1 MARDRSVIAI
11 DGTVVPLE
19 ADTLCVHGD
28 TPGAA
33 ALAAAIREALEGE
46 GVRVEAF
53 RPSTKL

>member
-1 MARDRSVIAI
+1 M

-19 ADTLCVHGD
+19 FDTLCVHGD

-33 ALAAAIREALEGE
+33 ALAAAIRRALEADGVSVEAL
-46 GVRVEAF
+46 